1 MDAEN
6 LELHSL
12 FEGRLNLYQY
22 RQGYRFSI
30 DTVLL
35 AAFARERLRGNV
47 ADLGTGSGVL
57 PILLARSP
65 DISSLTGF
73 EIQADLAGLARRNV
87 DLHDLGQR
95 VSIEQADIKEIR
107 SLRPAEFFDGAIANP
122 PFYPLG
128 TGRINP
134 GSQDA
139 AARHELLATL
149 GDFVSAASFLI
160 KNGGRFCAI
169 FPASRSTDLICTM
182 RANKIEPKTIRCVHS
197 REGESAVMLLV
208 EGIKNAGSQTA
219 ILPPLIIY
227 SAGQTYSPEVQSIFN
242 SL

>member
-1 MDAEN
+1 MDNDHAELN
-6 LELHSL
+6 SL

-22 RQGYRFSI
+22 TDGYRFSI

-35 AAFARERLRGNV
+35 AAFARMRLRGTV

-57 PILLARSP
+57 PVLLARSQ

-73 EIQADLAGLARRNV
+73 EIQPELVALAQRNV
-87 DLHDLGQR
+87 ALNNLQQR
-95 VSIEQADIKEIR
+95 AIIEQADIKGIR
-107 SLRPAEFFDGAIANP
+107 SLHKAESFDGAIANP

-149 GDFVSAASFLI
+149 SDFVSAACYLI
-160 KNGGRFCAI
+160 KNGGKFCAI
-169 FPASRSTDLICTM
+169 FPATRSADLICTM
-182 RANKIEPKTIRCVHS
+182 RENKIEPKVLRCAHS
-197 REGESAVMLLV
+197 RADEPAVMLLV
-208 EGIKNAGSQTA
+208 EGIKNAGSQTT

-227 SAGQTYSPEVQSIFN
+227 SAGQTYSPEVVSMFET
-242 SL
+242 L